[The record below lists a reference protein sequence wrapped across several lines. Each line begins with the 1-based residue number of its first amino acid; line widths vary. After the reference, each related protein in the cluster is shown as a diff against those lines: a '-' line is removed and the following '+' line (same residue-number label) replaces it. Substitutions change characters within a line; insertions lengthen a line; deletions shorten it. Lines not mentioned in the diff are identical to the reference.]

1 MRPQRGFTLIEVL
14 AALAVLGLALGASL
28 TASTFYAGSTRD
40 LEDRM
45 LAGWLAHNLMVEAQL
60 EESWPELDR
69 KSRDYEHAG
78 QSWTVQRT
86 VEETPD
92 EFLRRITIRVRRER
106 DEEGWLLTRTAFLAE
121 PVAPL
126 PESLQPGAPGTPG
139 TGAQV
144 GPGREGGVGVGP

>member
-92 EFLRRITIRVRRER
+92 EFLRR
-106 DEEGWLLTRTAFLAE
+106 TRCGSEFVNVH
-121 PVAPL
+121 PWCIF
-126 PESLQPGAPGTPG
+126 
-139 TGAQV
+139 
-144 GPGREGGVGVGP
+144 R